1 MSHRIINGLS
11 KKMKSRIERSL
22 SRSMLVSFLTV
33 AFIVSGFFA
42 PGALSSTLAQYTV
55 VSGTDSTS
63 GTPTALTA
71 GDVTDLQNANDVRIQ
86 SNANWPDDGTYGI
99 PEDNYIEFVFS
110 PAIPLGADVIEVK
123 VTHDWRRGGTLDAAK
138 LKVWDGSTF
147 TDVVITL
154 PSVSNEDITEESNI
168 TTILDTPAKV
178 NAAKIQFLAY
188 RTMV

>member
-1 MSHRIINGLS
+1 
-11 KKMKSRIERSL
+11 MKSRIERSL

-86 SNANWPDDGTYGI
+86 SNANWPDDGIHGFLPGT
-99 PEDNYIEFVFS
+99 
-110 PAIPLGADVIEVK
+110 
-123 VTHDWRRGGTLDAAK
+123 GTLPV
-138 LKVWDGSTF
+138 L
-147 TDVVITL
+147 TL
-154 PSVSNEDITEESNI
+154 
-168 TTILDTPAKV
+168 
-178 NAAKIQFLAY
+178 
-188 RTMV
+188 